1 MRRILGFSDGIG
13 KFNVLHELFPA
24 SRDNK
29 VCSVPAIPPGMS
41 TKNSSQQ
48 PVTLGTGA
56 GLIVFRVGLYL
67 TCLIVV

>member
-24 SRDNK
+24 NRENN
-29 VCSVPAIPPGMS
+29 VCSVPAISPGRS
-41 TKNSSQQ
+41 TKNSSQRS
-48 PVTLGTGA
+48 VTLGTNA
-56 GLIVFRVGLYL
+56 GLIVFHVGLYS